1 MEALNC
7 TFCFKGPRILKET
20 PGYLLAYK
28 PPKMHS
34 VPLRGSGGS
43 LTGWCASF
51 FPEILDIRGVK
62 AGEGGLLHRLDYETC
77 GVVLIARN
85 QETYESLWKQQQDGG
100 IVKEY
105 CALVCRASRVLSG
118 FPQRPFGFPP
128 EGAAFVESFFRPYGP
143 GRKEVRP
150 LNPEQKGVK
159 ETAADKG
166 NPYCTE
172 IAEVLKEQDLPFGEE
187 IFRCRIRIR
196 RGFRHQ
202 IRCHLAW
209 IGFPVLNDPVYAGT
223 GEPGGFLAL
232 MARGIAF
239 QDPESGRELEYAVQD
254 HASLPEILRRISAA
268 R

>member
-1 MEALNC
+1 
-7 TFCFKGPRILKET
+7 
-20 PGYLLAYK
+20 
-28 PPKMHS
+28 MHS
-34 VPLRGSGGS
+34 VPLRGSSGS
-43 LTGWCASF
+43 LARWCAAF
-51 FPEILDIRGVK
+51 FPEILDIRGVR

-77 GVVLIARN
+77 GVVLVARN
-85 QETYESLWKQQQDGG
+85 QETYESLWEQQQDGG

-105 CALVCRASRVLSG
+105 CALVCRASSDLPG

-128 EGAAFVESFFRPYGP
+128 EGAAFAESFFRPYGP

-150 LNPEQKGVK
+150 VDPKQKGPK
-159 ETAADKG
+159 ETATDRG

-172 IAEVLKEQDLPFGEE
+172 IAEVLKEQDLSFKEE

-209 IGFPVLNDPVYAGT
+209 LGFPVLNDPVYSSVK
-223 GEPGGFLAL
+223 EPGGFLAL
-232 MARGIAF
+232 AAQGIAF
-239 QDPESGRELEYAVQD
+239 SDPESGGKLEYTMKD
-254 HASLPEILRRISAA
+254 HAFLPGILRRTSAA